1 MLLFI
6 ISFSVTAYNLA
17 GMNQIKQMFNT
28 FNKTSVGTNLMLKI
42 DNNISELQRNIL
54 IFSLTANTSVI
65 TQIKS
70 LHIQLITDINTLVQD
85 YPEKTQFANS
95 LLNQLQNG
103 SSNLAEKIDTLQIQ
117 RVIRDELINEKL
129 RNKFTTF
136 ETLISELESI
146 VPLKN
151 TEGLQNKIWQ
161 AKLKISRA
169 EILTGYYFVN
179 QKFEYKTIITKNIKQ
194 TIKELTP
201 TKPLSN
207 DPVIN
212 NKIQNIVTLLKQ
224 SNKSFAQAAQGERN
238 YLFLVNVVIAGET
251 SELHILANKLKT
263 QFLIE
268 EQKLSIL
275 TDKQLTLIQTI
286 VVISASIA
294 ALLVIIL
301 AFVISRAISFPLQ
314 SITDTFDRLVLG
326 ELIDEIPGMQRVDE
340 IGRLARA
347 ANVFKENNAQTLLLM
362 AQLEIDKTE
371 LKVQKQELKLAA
383 ITAQEANI
391 SKSQFLANMSHEIRT
406 PMNGVIG
413 MINVLL
419 GTTLNDKQLNYAN
432 TVKHSAESLLAIIN
446 DILDFSKVEAGML
459 EIENIDFNLTALI
472 NEIGHTLSFRAHEKS
487 LSLNLPP
494 DLKAAQWYI
503 GDAGRIRQILNNLL
517 SNAIKFTDRGS
528 VTISFKHEENK
539 KSDYSILYFEV
550 SDPGIERFSQADG
563 STTREYGGT
572 GLGLTISK
580 QLVELMGGEIGIR
593 SELGKGSTFWFTLAL
608 VHLDNKEDN
617 LENTTNSEL
626 QAINNQKLPQFKA
639 SVLLVEDNFTN
650 QMVAQCMLEEFG
662 IFPDLAVNGKE
673 AIDELEH
680 KNFDLI
686 FMDCQMPV
694 MDGYDTTRYIR
705 NSQSM
710 IYNPT
715 VPIIAM
721 TANTMRG
728 DRERCIT
735 AGMSDFIPKP
745 VDKEVLMQVLV
756 TWCPGRIFEK

>member
-550 SDPGIERFSQADG
+550 SDPGIG
-563 STTREYGGT
+563 
-572 GLGLTISK
+572 
-580 QLVELMGGEIGIR
+580 
-593 SELGKGSTFWFTLAL
+593 
-608 VHLDNKEDN
+608 
-617 LENTTNSEL
+617 
-626 QAINNQKLPQFKA
+626 
-639 SVLLVEDNFTN
+639 
-650 QMVAQCMLEEFG
+650 
-662 IFPDLAVNGKE
+662 
-673 AIDELEH
+673 
-680 KNFDLI
+680 
-686 FMDCQMPV
+686 
-694 MDGYDTTRYIR
+694 
-705 NSQSM
+705 
-710 IYNPT
+710 
-715 VPIIAM
+715 
-721 TANTMRG
+721 
-728 DRERCIT
+728 
-735 AGMSDFIPKP
+735 
-745 VDKEVLMQVLV
+745 
-756 TWCPGRIFEK
+756 